1 MLTGAGSSPTNAN
14 PAYESGWQA
23 TLNRWLPPILMVV
36 FLLGVAKSLVE
47 PFFSGKPW
55 MTYFED
61 DFFYYL
67 KIAQNLAHGSGS
79 TFNGIV
85 PTNGYH
91 PLWLLL
97 LAGFSF
103 FATSP
108 AAIMKFIAIV
118 VFISTA
124 ATFSLARRL
133 LRLSGAGEIISTS
146 LAVYIALYALHLYVG
161 GMEVILTIPLLLGVL
176 VLLLETGFWSRGL
189 PQAALLGLLV
199 SAMVLSRLDSIILAG
214 LLFFAIAVHPGT
226 RRLLT
231 PGVLLGL
238 AIGALPLALYFI
250 SNQVFF
256 HTWMPV
262 SGMAKQMKFN
272 HHFASA
278 TYDTLFKRKK
288 SQLLSILPIPLAF
301 LLLPVLW
308 KRLSAMQQAVYPV
321 VLVFPFAYLTILSF
335 LSDWKI
341 WDWYFYS
348 FRAAL
353 CISFVLF
360 CLWRPVGAVVRQ
372 PLVGVLAALAMFV
385 LIAKTQ
391 RSTGDQIQLLQV
403 AEGVSS
409 FAATHPGTYSM
420 GDRSGMVGY
429 LLSEPL
435 VQTEGLVMD
444 RGFLD
449 GIRQQLPLRDA
460 LERYHVRY
468 YIATTYPPYASGCV
482 HVAEP
487 YQAGPESPHMPSD
500 FCEPPV
506 VVFQQRNVRTSIYDL
521 HPTGTAA
528 Q

>member
-1 MLTGAGSSPTNAN
+1 MLTGAGSSPSNAN

-23 TLNRWLPPILMVV
+23 TLNRWLPSILMVV
-36 FLLGVAKSLVE
+36 FLLGVAKALIE
-47 PFFSGKPW
+47 PLFSSTPW

-103 FATSP
+103 FASSP
-108 AAIMKFIAIV
+108 VAIMKFIAVV
-118 VFISTA
+118 VFVSTA
-124 ATFSLARRL
+124 TTFFLARRL
-133 LRLSGAGEIISTS
+133 LRVSGVGEVISTA
-146 LAVYIALYALHLYVG
+146 LAVYIGLYSMHLYVG
-161 GMEVILTIPLLLGVL
+161 GMEVVLTIPLLLGVI
-176 VLLLETGFWSRGL
+176 VLLLQTDFWTRGF

-199 SAMVLSRLDSIILAG
+199 SAMVLSRLDSILLAG
-214 LLFFAIAVHPGT
+214 LLFLAIAAHPGT

-231 PGVLLGL
+231 PGVLLGF
-238 AIGALPLALYFI
+238 AVGALPLALYFV
-250 SNQVFF
+250 SNQIFF

-272 HHFASA
+272 HHFAGA
-278 TYDTLFKRKK
+278 TYATLLKRTKI
-288 SQLLSILPIPLAF
+288 QLLTFLIAPLTI
-301 LLLPVLW
+301 LLLPALW
-308 KRLSAMQQAVYPV
+308 KRLSAMQQVVYPV
-321 VLVFPFAYLTILSF
+321 VLAFPFIYLSILSF

-353 CISFVLF
+353 CIAFSLF
-360 CLWRPVGAVVRQ
+360 CLWRPTGSVLRK
-372 PLVGVLAALAMFV
+372 PLVGIFATLAMLV
-385 LIAKTQ
+385 LIVKTH
-391 RSTGDQIQLLQV
+391 RPTGDQIQLLQV

-409 FAATHPGTYSM
+409 FAVTHPGTYSM

-435 VQTEGLVMD
+435 VQTEGLVMGRD
-444 RGFLD
+444 FLD
-449 GIRQQLPLRDA
+449 SIRRQLPLRDA
-460 LERYHVRY
+460 LEKYHVRY
-468 YIATTYPPYASGCV
+468 YIATTYPPYESGCV

-487 YQAGPESPHMPSD
+487 YQAGPESPHMPAD

-521 HPTGTAA
+521 HPTDTTAH
-528 Q
+528 